1 MIKTDVLVIGA
12 GPVGLFA
19 IHQLGIIG
27 LKAEV
32 VDNLDKIGG
41 QCIELYPDKPIYDI
55 PGIPECTGEGLTKSL
70 LEQIY
75 NSELSFDER
84 QEFRLKLE
92 KLPKNSSRIRVRNRC
107 NVTGRPR
114 GVYRKF
120 GLSRITFRELASKG
134 MIPGVSK
141 ASW

>member
-1 MIKTDVLVIGA
+1 MAKKSKIVNNQYKIKLSNR
-12 GPVGLFA
+12 LY
-19 IHQLGIIG
+19 
-27 LKAEV
+27 
-32 VDNLDKIGG
+32 DKR
-41 QCIELYPDKPIYDI
+41 K
-55 PGIPECTGEGLTKSL
+55 KL
-70 LEQIY
+70 LEQI
-75 NSELSFDER
+75 NNIDLSFDER
-84 QEFRLKLE
+84 QKYRLKLE
-92 KLPKNSSRIRVRNRC
+92 KLPKNSNRIRVRNRC

>member
-1 MIKTDVLVIGA
+1 MAKKSKIVNNQYKIKLS
-12 GPVGLFA
+12 
-19 IHQLGIIG
+19 
-27 LKAEV
+27 
-32 VDNLDKIGG
+32 NR
-41 QCIELYPDKPIYDI
+41 LYNKRK
-55 PGIPECTGEGLTKSL
+55 EL
-70 LEQIY
+70 LEQI
-75 NSELSFDER
+75 NNTDLSFEER
-84 QEFRLKLE
+84 QKFRLKLE

>member
-1 MIKTDVLVIGA
+1 MAKKSKIVNNQYKIKLS
-12 GPVGLFA
+12 
-19 IHQLGIIG
+19 
-27 LKAEV
+27 
-32 VDNLDKIGG
+32 NR
-41 QCIELYPDKPIYDI
+41 LYNKRK
-55 PGIPECTGEGLTKSL
+55 EL
-70 LEQIY
+70 LEQI
-75 NSELSFDER
+75 NNTDLSFNER
-84 QEFRLKLE
+84 QKFRLKLE

>member
-1 MIKTDVLVIGA
+1 MAKKSKVVNNHHKIKLSNRYYE
-12 GPVGLFA
+12 
-19 IHQLGIIG
+19 
-27 LKAEV
+27 KR
-32 VDNLDKIGG
+32 K
-41 QCIELYPDKPIYDI
+41 K
-55 PGIPECTGEGLTKSL
+55 L

-75 NSELSFDER
+75 NPELSFEAR
-84 QEFRLKLE
+84 QAFRLKLE

>member
-1 MIKTDVLVIGA
+1 MAKKSKIVNNQQKIKLS
-12 GPVGLFA
+12 
-19 IHQLGIIG
+19 
-27 LKAEV
+27 
-32 VDNLDKIGG
+32 NR
-41 QCIELYPDKPIYDI
+41 LYEKR
-55 PGIPECTGEGLTKSL
+55 KSL
-70 LEQIY
+70 LEQIN
-75 NSELSFDER
+75 NSDLSFNER
-84 QEFRLKLE
+84 QKYRLKLE

-114 GVYRKF
+114 GVYKKF

>member
-1 MIKTDVLVIGA
+1 MAKKSKIVNNQYKIKLSNRLYDKRKEL
-12 GPVGLFA
+12 
-19 IHQLGIIG
+19 
-27 LKAEV
+27 LK
-32 VDNLDKIGG
+32 
-41 QCIELYPDKPIYDI
+41 
-55 PGIPECTGEGLTKSL
+55 
-70 LEQIY
+70 QI
-75 NSELSFDER
+75 NNPKLSFDER
-84 QEFRLKLE
+84 QQYRLKLE
-92 KLPKNSSRIRVRNRC
+92 KLPKNSNRIRVRNRC

>member
-1 MIKTDVLVIGA
+1 MAKKSKIVNNQYKIKLSNR
-12 GPVGLFA
+12 LYNKRKE
-19 IHQLGIIG
+19 L
-27 LKAEV
+27 LKQI
-32 VDNLDKIGG
+32 NN
-41 QCIELYPDKPIYDI
+41 PD
-55 PGIPECTGEGLTKSL
+55 
-70 LEQIY
+70 
-75 NSELSFDER
+75 LSFDER
-84 QEFRLKLE
+84 QKYRLKLE
-92 KLPKNSSRIRVRNRC
+92 KLPKNSNQIRVRNRC

>member
-1 MIKTDVLVIGA
+1 MAKKSKIVNNQYKIKLSNR
-12 GPVGLFA
+12 LYNKR
-19 IHQLGIIG
+19 
-27 LKAEV
+27 KA
-32 VDNLDKIGG
+32 
-41 QCIELYPDKPIYDI
+41 
-55 PGIPECTGEGLTKSL
+55 L
-70 LEQIY
+70 LEQI
-75 NSELSFDER
+75 NNTDLSFDER
-84 QEFRLKLE
+84 QKFRLKLE